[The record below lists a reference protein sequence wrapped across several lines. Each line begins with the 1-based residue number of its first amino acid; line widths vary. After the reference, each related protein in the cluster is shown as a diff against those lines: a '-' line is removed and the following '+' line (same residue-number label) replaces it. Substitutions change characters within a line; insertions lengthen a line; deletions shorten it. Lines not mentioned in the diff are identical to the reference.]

1 MINEVIKT
9 LGSIQNFHKTIE
21 LSKRFKEI
29 DLNHFLQYCPDINI
43 NFEYSDRIHSNFYTR
58 CIKSLTSFRLS
69 DEILQ
74 TDISIFL
81 YNIEDVIEMTFKY
94 DVFRVNSGKYYIG
107 DDGFRSIEY
116 DLHNIKKEA
125 LNQKFSL
132 YGIIIDEKEHRALI
146 RQVKYNKLNGENK
159 SLKELVEK
167 LKEDK
172 HNNIKEITKKKQQEK
187 LKDIEKNYNYYS
199 NNIIT
204 AC

>member
-9 LGSIQNFHKTIE
+9 LGSTQNFHKIIE

-29 DLNHFLQYCPDINI
+29 DLTHFLQYCPDINI
-43 NFEYSDRIHSNFYTR
+43 NFEYSDRIYSNYYNR
-58 CIKSLTSFRLS
+58 NISSLKSFRLN

-74 TDISIFL
+74 TDISIFFN
-81 YNIEDVIEMTFKY
+81 NIEDVVEMTF
-94 DVFRVNSGKYYIG
+94 DFAVFRVNSGKYYIG

-116 DLHNIKKEA
+116 DLHDIKKEA
-125 LNQKFSL
+125 LNSIFSL
-132 YGIIIDEKEHRALI
+132 YGIIIDEKEHKKLI
-146 RQVKYNKLNGENK
+146 RQIKYNKLNGGTK
-159 SLKELVEK
+159 SLKKLVEK

-172 HNNIKEITKKKQQEK
+172 HNNIKEDTKKKQQEK
-187 LKDIEKNYNYYS
+187 LKDIEKNYNYS